1 MKVARIGAMLS
12 PTVEINDFLDL
23 KFIKDHFELNNKGDL
38 VQIKDFRNHLKYRYA
53 QPVEVRKDLAGEKY
67 ITIAD
72 RDYLLCGLIA
82 AISSNKEVKNKKIYF
97 RNEDSNCLDPRN
109 LVVRNF

>member
-1 MKVARIGAMLS
+1 MKI
-12 PTVEINDFLDL
+12 EINDFLDL
-23 KFIKDHFELNNKGDL
+23 DFITNHFEIDSKGEL

-53 QPVEVRKDLAGEKY
+53 QPVEVKKNLSGEKY

-72 RDYLLCGLIA
+72 RDYLMAGIIA
-82 AISSNKEVKNKKIYF
+82 AISSNKEVSGKKIYF

-109 LVVRNF
+109 LVVRSF